1 MEAANNTVITF
12 FGTLITSVISWMG
25 NVVSFIADQPLILV
39 PMMTFFIAGGVIGL
53 VNRLIRG

>member
-1 MEAANNTVITF
+1 METANTVITF
-12 FGTLITSVISWMG
+12 FGTLVTSVISWMG
-25 NVVSFIADQPLILV
+25 NVVSFIAEQPLILI